1 MGDRLAPLLTVA
13 AAMVEATAAGAVEG
27 AAVVEGMIGGEVAA
41 SSLELGQSERPE
53 RHSGGSS
60 TMGDRLEQSGAMEC
74 APATVE
80 VEQME
85 RAMIEELEQ
94 AMLVAATVV
103 GAVVAMVEELG

>member
-13 AAMVEATAAGAVEG
+13 VATAAGAVEE
-27 AAVVEGMIGGEVAA
+27 AAVVEAMVAGEVVA

-53 RHSGGSS
+53 RHLGGSS
-60 TMGDRLEQSGAMEC
+60 TMEDRLEQSAAMEC

-94 AMLVAATVV
+94 AMLAAAMVV
-103 GAVVAMVEELG
+103 GLVVAMVEELG

>member
-1 MGDRLAPLLTVA
+1 MAPLLTVA

-53 RHSGGSS
+53 RHLGGSS